1 MNSPLKAVVA
11 AELTKI
17 RSVRSTFLV
26 LPLTVVL
33 SAALAYLVGRS
44 LAGVRDVDP
53 LVAAFYGLTLSQLPL
68 VAFGVLLVGGEY
80 TSGTITASLTAV
92 PRRGLFYTGKVL
104 AGLLTAL
111 GVSAV
116 SVAVSFVAAQMGL
129 GPYRTSIGAAG
140 VPQAVVGAWLYL
152 ALICV
157 FAMGIA
163 TMLRG
168 SAGPLAI
175 LMPLLFLGSQ
185 GLGNIPGLKTVTQ
198 YLPDQAAAVI
208 MHLTGPE
215 GDPRFARDFGPWT
228 GMGVLVLWVALSLGG
243 GYLVL
248 RRRDA

>member
-1 MNSPLKAVVA
+1 MV
-11 AELTKI
+11 
-17 RSVRSTFLV
+17 
-26 LPLTVVL
+26 
-33 SAALAYLVGRS
+33 
-44 LAGVRDVDP
+44 
-53 LVAAFYGLTLSQLPL
+53 
-68 VAFGVLLVGGEY
+68 FGVLLVGGEY

-92 PRRGLFYTGKVL
+92 PRRGLFYAGKVL
-104 AGLLTAL
+104 AGALTAL

-116 SVAVSFVAAQMGL
+116 SVAVSFVAAQVGL
-129 GPYRTSIGAAG
+129 GPYGILIGAPG
-140 VPQAVVGAWLYL
+140 VGQAVVGAWLYL
-152 ALICV
+152 GLICV
-157 FAMGIA
+157 FAMGVA

-185 GLGNIPGLKTVTQ
+185 GLGNISGLKTVTQ
-198 YLPDQAAAVI
+198 YLPDQAASVI

-215 GDPRFARDFGPWT
+215 GDPRFGRDFGPWT